1 MLVHVKVVFGTS
13 SCVVDIACGDG
24 QKTIKWLA
32 TVAAGRFTSRGR
44 HAPQKKSGA
53 SAYLPS
59 SVTTEDCSFFHP
71 DGLIAELVRVF
82 CVERRRT
89 RVRVSSFLLVPAR
102 HCAMPP
108 LPWSSDRHRPHADAS
123 LYSRLVRRTRARR
136 DDDGRRLGRHVAHS
150 SVLAVFS
157 ATDPELY
164 DDQQV
169 TVTLASKTAVDGLG
183 HAMQSRWAQ

>member
-1 MLVHVKVVFGTS
+1 MSRVEPASAIAAQCMLVHVKVVFGTS

-32 TVAAGRFTSRGR
+32 MVAAGRFTSRGLGSR
-44 HAPQKKSGA
+44 LGCHAPKKTSGA

-108 LPWSSDRHRPHADAS
+108 PSVEFRPPPPP
-123 LYSRLVRRTRARR
+123 R
-136 DDDGRRLGRHVAHS
+136 
-150 SVLAVFS
+150 
-157 ATDPELY
+157 
-164 DDQQV
+164 
-169 TVTLASKTAVDGLG
+169 
-183 HAMQSRWAQ
+183 